1 MTYGLNPASF
11 LEDGPAV
18 QVAMIEA
25 RRSTARAWRVLDAR
39 RRLALVECALKPA
52 AC

>member
-1 MTYGLNPASF
+1 MPYGLDPNSF
-11 LEDGPAV
+11 LEDGPAA
-18 QVAMIEA
+18 QLALIET
-25 RRSTARAWRVLDAR
+25 RRSTARTWRVLDAS